1 MSVEENK
8 SIVRRWFAE
17 AVGGNE
23 GLVNELIHA
32 AYKHYVFGQHIPQLD
47 GPQGVLAHYRQWWE
61 AFSDM
66 RFDIKDLIGEG
77 DKVVVRALWS
87 GTHKGAFGD
96 YPPTGKR
103 ISAMTVNIYRLADGK
118 IVEEQELWD
127 SQGFFRQIRMD

>member
-1 MSVEENK
+1 
-8 SIVRRWFAE
+8 
-17 AVGGNE
+17 
-23 GLVNELIHA
+23 
-32 AYKHYVFGQHIPQLD
+32 
-47 GPQGVLAHYRQWWE
+47 
-61 AFSDM
+61 M
-66 RFDIKDLIGEG
+66 RFDIEDLIGEG
-77 DKVVVRALWS
+77 DKVVVRGLWS